1 MSTPEP
7 ASTATQYLI
16 FTLAHEEYGVPALKV
31 REIVRMAAI
40 TRLLQMPPHVAGAFT
55 LRGQTIPIVDLRRK
69 FGLPSDADTE
79 RTCIIVGGVMR
90 SGRDAMVGMVV
101 DDVSDVRQI
110 SSDDVEDGWHGGEF
124 VTARALGVV
133 QTKDT
138 TTRLLDL
145 DAVLS
150 ADAVFAQAA

>member
-1 MSTPEP
+1 M
-7 ASTATQYLI
+7 
-16 FTLAHEEYGVPALKV
+16 
-31 REIVRMAAI
+31 I
-40 TRLLQMPPHVAGAFT
+40 TRLPQMPPHVAGAFT

-90 SGRDAMVGMVV
+90 TGRDAMVGMVV

-110 SSDDVEDGWHGGEF
+110 SSDDVEDGQHGGERR
-124 VTARALGVV
+124 VAARALGVV

-138 TTRLLDL
+138 TMRLLDL

-150 ADAVFAQAA
+150 ADAEFAQAA